1 MVFTTCYVLG
11 FAVLLPLGR
20 ASVLIGIALFWE
32 ACLSLAVILG
42 HETPFS
48 QIQESN
54 VHWTR
59 VLCASNSESQLV
71 C

>member
-20 ASVLIGIALFWE
+20 AGVLIGIALFWDT
-32 ACLSLAVILG
+32 CLSLVVILG

-54 VHWTR
+54 VHWIG
-59 VLCASNSESQLV
+59 VLCA
-71 C
+71 